1 MRILGI
7 DPGTRIAGYGLID
20 IERNQPRAVNWGTFG
35 AGKAASLAGRLQI
48 ICGALSEFLIQHTP
62 DVCVVESLFFAR
74 NARTALA
81 LGHARGALLLAV
93 ARAGV
98 PVAEYSPLE
107 VKQAIVGYGRAEKE
121 QVRRMVIRL
130 LAIRGGTPPCTD
142 AADALAVALCH
153 AHTLGNARV
162 LAR

>member
-7 DPGTRIAGYGLID
+7 DPGARITGYGLIA

-35 AGKAASLAGRLQI
+35 AGKAASLTGRLQI
-48 ICGALSEFLIQHTP
+48 ICGALSEFLIQHAP
-62 DVCVVESLFFAR
+62 DVCAVESLFFAR

-81 LGHARGALLLAV
+81 LGQARGALLLAV

-107 VKQAIVGYGRAEKE
+107 VKQAVVGYGRAEKE

-130 LAIRGGTPPCTD
+130 LAIHGETLPGTD